1 MAKLEEKNVLD
12 YRMGG
17 DTVDDFA
24 QKYMAEMTRIYQFL
38 NNLREHNSTGT
49 EQVEPVSYQ
58 IKVEDDKIYIRNFA
72 NDAWIYL
79 MAVASHGGFRSDTFG
94 KLAYGSASD
103 KPTSGVSTGDTYWG
117 DDGRVYRYN
126 GEKWSLLLSLN
137 VADLTGYDTLIT
149 KNDVTT
155 PTDTTTIYK
164 EPQKIPRT
172 NDNGVLPFDI
182 SGNAGS
188 IAGVKNEV
196 NNLQDGEVLTYR
208 TVSNSWRNE
217 PKGAVGAG
225 KSFVLKDGDKVI
237 ADYSGDVYTE
247 TDIGL
252 TAHNDNA
259 NGKSHPNQLRPPLKR
274 STEYAVGDI
283 VFHDSLPSWAYLE
296 CVTSGTTA
304 TIIPAALIG
313 AVEGDII
320 TDGTLVWKINKI
332 GKAVD
337 ITIATEETDG
347 FMSAADKKK
356 LDSIIFS
363 PTGSI
368 VAKSNLLGIKIDK
381 RNSDPNTRCEY
392 IFGAKGMG
400 PCGMDFTN
408 GVFDYGDWRD
418 LWFVKNNK
426 PCMLKSDGTV
436 DYYLDPN
443 DYTKKEDGTASDIA
457 NTAYDGNAM
466 AEIPT
471 VWVKRWQDG
480 RYEYEV
486 ICDYQY
492 DETYHAYAHTRADG
506 TIADA
511 FYFSMFGGSGNAS
524 KIRSL
529 SGQTVSRN
537 LTTNEQIAG
546 ATANG
551 SGWYIHSWA
560 QRELIRTLC
569 LIMGCSTDTQ
579 NVFGYGN
586 CRSATDVS
594 GILATGTLKD
604 KGQFYGYNNANQM
617 KVFHIEEFWGNQ
629 WDKTAGLIN
638 DKGKIYVKMTPEGNG
653 YRVTDVAGYTDT
665 GLTAPAGSA
674 SYING
679 MHCDEY
685 GIIPSLAT
693 GSSTTYYCDSYWANN
708 GQFNYLI
715 AGTGADVAS
724 ALGGAFTFHTATMP
738 SQAGWTVG
746 CGLSYI

>member
-217 PKGAVGAG
+217 PKGTVGAG

-237 ADYSGDVYTE
+237 ADYSGDVHTE
-247 TDIGL
+247 ADIGL

-296 CVTSGTTA
+296 CVTSGTTSEIEQNFGG
-304 TIIPAALIG
+304 TALDT
-313 AVEGDII
+313 V
-320 TDGTLVWKINKI
+320 TDGSCVWHIRDCRCRYRL
-332 GKAVD
+332 GD
-337 ITIATEETDG
+337 
-347 FMSAADKKK
+347 
-356 LDSIIFS
+356 
-363 PTGSI
+363 I
-368 VAKSNLLGIKIDK
+368 VAKVTAPVDYDYLLLCDGSTIDEELYPELVKAIGGTKLPDMQGRFLQGDNGAAMQYREAGLPNITGNLESADYEIFSAGI
-381 RNSDPNTRCEY
+381 
-392 IFGAKGMG
+392 
-400 PCGMDFTN
+400 
-408 GVFDYGDWRD
+408 
-418 LWFVKNNK
+418 
-426 PCMLKSDGTV
+426 KSDGALDVIYKQQNYQTSPT
-436 DYYLDPN
+436 YLPDTCSRIITF
-443 DYTKKEDGTASDIA
+443 D
-457 NTAYDGNAM
+457 
-466 AEIPT
+466 
-471 VWVKRWQDG
+471 
-480 RYEYEV
+480 
-486 ICDYQY
+486 
-492 DETYHAYAHTRADG
+492 
-506 TIADA
+506 
-511 FYFSMFGGSGNAS
+511 AS
-524 KIRSL
+524 KSNTI
-529 SGQTVSRN
+529 
-537 LTTNEQIAG
+537 
-546 ATANG
+546 
-551 SGWYIHSWA
+551 
-560 QRELIRTLC
+560 
-569 LIMGCSTDTQ
+569 
-579 NVFGYGN
+579 YGN
-586 CRSATDVS
+586 SDTVQPPAMT
-594 GILATGTLKD
+594 AK
-604 KGQFYGYNNANQM
+604 FYICY
-617 KVFHIEEFWGNQ
+617 
-629 WDKTAGLIN
+629 AG
-638 DKGKIYVKMTPEGNG
+638 
-653 YRVTDVAGYTDT
+653 
-665 GLTAPAGSA
+665 
-674 SYING
+674 
-679 MHCDEY
+679 
-685 GIIPSLAT
+685 
-693 GSSTTYYCDSYWANN
+693 
-708 GQFNYLI
+708 
-715 AGTGADVAS
+715 
-724 ALGGAFTFHTATMP
+724 
-738 SQAGWTVG
+738 
-746 CGLSYI
+746 